1 MVKRMLPPDWAQK
14 MLCIIVPNRQT
25 ASGEFFSWVCRWQLL
40 SRHTCLAR
48 APKKC
53 GQSGN
58 FQFDKLLIS
67 KFSLPKN
74 RNMGTYVRVLGTYV
88 RIFVKPLYQKYK
100 LELTTGIQA
109 CINHAL
115 INICK
120 VQIPQR
126 QQPQKRHLK
135 SEFTFFHSL
144 SWFNTPTCLLCKGKR
159 TLLELNS
166 YQPFPRLERGRK
178 FCHCL
183 FTYSTKREIR
193 LFHLVA
199 CSDSK
204 KNVQKKHDAHTKLL
218 VCIVKLIAFLIPCDQ

>member
-1 MVKRMLPPDWAQK
+1 
-14 MLCIIVPNRQT
+14 
-25 ASGEFFSWVCRWQLL
+25 
-40 SRHTCLAR
+40 
-48 APKKC
+48 
-53 GQSGN
+53 
-58 FQFDKLLIS
+58 
-67 KFSLPKN
+67 
-74 RNMGTYVRVLGTYV
+74 MGIYVRVLGTYV
-88 RIFVKPLYQKYK
+88 RVFVKPLYQKYK

-109 CINHAL
+109 CIDHAL

-144 SWFNTPTCLLCKGKR
+144 SWFNTPTCWLCKGKR

-166 YQPFPRLERGRK
+166 YQPYPWLERERK

-193 LFHLVA
+193 LFHVVA
-199 CSDSK
+199 CSDSQKMCK
-204 KNVQKKHDAHTKLL
+204 KSMMLIPSCWFALSSLLLFWYLVIGKKQNFLGANLWGMLL
-218 VCIVKLIAFLIPCDQ
+218 LIAS

>member
-1 MVKRMLPPDWAQK
+1 MVQRMLPPDWAQK
-14 MLCIIVPNRQT
+14 MLCIIVPNQQT

-109 CINHAL
+109 CIDHAL

-126 QQPQKRHLK
+126 QRPQKRHLK

-144 SWFNTPTCLLCKGKR
+144 SWLFQLVYFVKCKR
-159 TLLELNS
+159 SPLALNF
-166 YQPFPRLERGRK
+166 YQPYPSSYRERK

-183 FTYSTKREIR
+183 FTSFTKREIR
-193 LFHLVA
+193 YSHVA
-199 CSDSK
+199 
-204 KNVQKKHDAHTKLL
+204 VVH
-218 VCIVKLIAFLIPCDQ
+218 